1 MVACG
6 FRSVPPP
13 GTALISRASG
23 PRTEIAMTTESAN
36 PIFAPLSLAMAVVE
50 SSNAPLLLLDADL
63 TVLGASASFC
73 RVFDIAPDQATG
85 RSIGALGHGEWNS
98 ARLASLLK
106 ATASGFA
113 SVEAYEMDL
122 KRPDQPP
129 RRLVL
134 NAQKLDYADA
144 DGGDVRLLL
153 AVSDVTDARIAEKL
167 KDDLLREKAILL
179 QEVQHR
185 VANSLQIIA
194 SVLLQN
200 ARKVQSEETRTHLRD
215 AHQRVMSVA
224 AVQEQLAISRLG
236 DVELRPYFTQLCQ
249 SLGASM
255 IRDHDQ
261 LSITVNADESAVNAD
276 VSVSLGLIVTELVI
290 NALKHAFPG
299 GRRGEI
305 TVDYRTADADWTLS
319 IGDNG
324 VGMPK
329 DPADAKPGLGT
340 GIVEAL
346 VKQLDATLVVTDVAP
361 GTRVA
366 ITHTART
373 AIAPATLAV

>member
-1 MVACG
+1 
-6 FRSVPPP
+6 
-13 GTALISRASG
+13 
-23 PRTEIAMTTESAN
+23 
-36 PIFAPLSLAMAVVE
+36 MAVVG
-50 SSNAPLLLLDADL
+50 SSTAPLLLLDGEL

-73 RVFDIAPDQATG
+73 RSFDIDPGSIAG
-85 RSIGALGHGEWNS
+85 RGLAELGNGEWGVP
-98 ARLASLLK
+98 RLFSLLM

-113 SVEAYEMDL
+113 KVEAYEMDL
-122 KRPDQPP
+122 KRGDQAP

-134 NAQKLDYADA
+134 NAHKLDYADH
-144 DGGDVRLLL
+144 DNVRLLL
-153 AVSDVTDARIAEKL
+153 AVADVTEARIAEQL

-200 ARKVQSEETRTHLRD
+200 ARIVQSEETRTHLKD

-224 AVQEQLAISRLG
+224 AVQQQLAMSRLG
-236 DVELRPYFTQLCQ
+236 EVELRPYFIQLCQ

-255 IRDHDQ
+255 IRDHNQ
-261 LSITVNADESAVNAD
+261 LSITVRSDESAVNAD

-299 GRRGEI
+299 GRKGRI
-305 TVDYRTADADWTLS
+305 TVDYQAQGPDWTLA

-324 VGMPK
+324 MGMPK
-329 DPADAKPGLGT
+329 NAEDAKPGLGT

-346 VKQLDATLVVTDVAP
+346 ARQLQAVIEVTDAGPGTDVAVIHK
-361 GTRVA
+361 G
-366 ITHTART
+366 
-373 AIAPATLAV
+373 AVVIRAVQSV

>member
-1 MVACG
+1 
-6 FRSVPPP
+6 
-13 GTALISRASG
+13 
-23 PRTEIAMTTESAN
+23 MTTDLPHPVTE
-36 PIFAPLSLAMAVVE
+36 PLSLAMAVVG
-50 SSNAPLLLLDADL
+50 SSTAPLLLLDGEL
-63 TVLGASASFC
+63 NVIGASASFC
-73 RVFDIAPDQATG
+73 RSFDIDPDAVVG
-85 RSIGALGHGEWNS
+85 RGLAEIGAGEWGVP
-98 ARLASLLK
+98 RLFSLLM

-113 SVEAYEMDL
+113 KVEAYEMDL
-122 KRPDQPP
+122 KRKDKEP

-134 NAQKLDYADA
+134 NAHKLDYADQ
-144 DGGDVRLLL
+144 DNVRLLL
-153 AVSDVTDARIAEKL
+153 AVADVTEARIAEKL
-167 KDDLLREKAILL
+167 RDDLVREKAILL

-200 ARKVQSEETRTHLRD
+200 ARNVQSEETRTHLRD

-224 AVQEQLAISRLG
+224 AVQQKLAMSRLG

-255 IRDHDQ
+255 IRDHNQ
-261 LSITVNADESAVNAD
+261 LSITVTADESAVNAD

-299 GRRGEI
+299 GRKGEI
-305 TVDYRTADADWTLS
+305 TVVYKTHAPDWTLS

-329 DPADAKPGLGT
+329 NAADAKPGLGT

-346 VKQLDATLVVTDVAP
+346 ARQLEAVIDVSDADP
-361 GTRVA
+361 GTNVA
-366 ITHTART
+366 VIHRAS
-373 AIAPATLAV
+373 AAVEPVESV